1 MSIVTPHFG
10 LNNAQ
15 GVHMLKSHRFT
26 LLVLA
31 VVLPFAGC
39 TPPTGLDRAALVI
52 EVRTPG
58 GTPVP
63 GVRVEIVA
71 EGDTTS
77 GSSVTG
83 SRGSLT
89 EVGITPGVYHVG
101 VRQPPTGYQVP
112 STQPDPVR
120 VVVVQG
126 QESLVRFTL
135 VRT

>member
-1 MSIVTPHFG
+1 M

-15 GVHMLKSHRFT
+15 RVRVLKGHRIT
-26 LLVLA
+26 LLLLA
-31 VVLPFAGC
+31 VVLPCTGC
-39 TPPTGLDRAALVI
+39 TPPTRPDWAALVV
-52 EVRTPG
+52 EVRTPE

-71 EGDTTS
+71 ERDTAS

-83 SRGSLT
+83 VGGSLT

-112 STQPDPVR
+112 STQPNPMR
-120 VVVVQG
+120 AVVVQA
-126 QESLVRFTL
+126 QENIVRFTL

>member
-1 MSIVTPHFG
+1 M

-15 GVHMLKSHRFT
+15 RVQVLKMHRFT
-26 LLVLA
+26 LLLLA
-31 VVLPFAGC
+31 VFLPFAGC
-39 TPPTGLDRAALVI
+39 IRPTGLDLAALVI
-52 EVRTPG
+52 EVRTPD

-71 EGDTTS
+71 EGDTTT

-83 SRGSLT
+83 RGGSLT
-89 EVGITPGVYHVG
+89 EIGITPGVYHVG

-112 STQPDPVR
+112 STQPNPVR

-126 QESLVRFTL
+126 QEAIVRFTL